1 MSSCLIRHLRPLT
14 KSHLMCL
21 SPHKRLTLSTTL
33 PNLSILHLRT
43 DIRWLFSDW
52 ETSNKIKKMEEEE
65 QHVTEEEV
73 NGTAGPGSELSTFND
88 RHCLLSGR
96 FIEQPHQSIRCGRCC
111 GVFHLD
117 ALFEISYAASPSSE
131 YAALLPVL
139 ILPTKEVLEQQPH
152 EEWFCPFCLLENT
165 TNRTHRYQ
173 SVLCRT
179 VRYSAVM
186 QF

>member
-1 MSSCLIRHLRPLT
+1 M
-14 KSHLMCL
+14 
-21 SPHKRLTLSTTL
+21 KR
-33 PNLSILHLRT
+33 
-43 DIRWLFSDW
+43 
-52 ETSNKIKKMEEEE
+52 MEVAE
-65 QHVTEEEV
+65 QHIADGE
-73 NGTAGPGSELSTFND
+73 NGIADPGSELSTFND

-96 FIEQPHQSIRCGRCC
+96 FIEQPNQSIRCGRCC

-165 TNRTHRYQ
+165 TNRTHRYHDNRAQ
-173 SVLCRT
+173 CSPDSLCCAALLRP
-179 VRYSAVM
+179 
-186 QF
+186 